1 LLEEVAVRLSVV
13 FFVLVFATVVLAQA
27 PPGAQKPLGK
37 NQIMDLVK
45 AGMDSEE
52 LAKTVQERGIDFDL
66 SDDYLEALRKAGA
79 QDVLIKA
86 LRAFKPRPLTKEQVL
101 QLVVG
106 GVASQR
112 AAALVKQRGI
122 DFMPDEEYLETMRVA
137 GAEEVLLAALRTAG
151 EAATV
156 ELVVE
161 TLPNAEV
168 YLDGELKGRANAQGE
183 LAMKAKLGAH
193 ALKVSLARKKDFEQ
207 SVTLAGGQAAKIE
220 ARLADLPGRILIHS
234 SVGAEVFLDS
244 TSRGRTDASGEL
256 AVADVSPGSHELRI
270 SAPGKKEY
278 RQSITVP
285 VGQEA
290 KIDAPLADLGPAP
303 GTVRENPKDR
313 LKYVWIPS
321 GTFQMGCSPGDS
333 ECGEMEKP
341 SHRVTISKG
350 FWMGQTEVTVE
361 AFSRFTNQTGAK
373 MPEPPGFNPGWSIRA
388 MPIVKVSWEDAH
400 GYCEWAGG
408 RLPTEAEWEYAARGG
423 SPGARYGPLDDIAWY
438 ADNSGQQRLDSARI
452 WREDLKNYVKT
463 LEKNSNRTRGVG
475 QRRANGFGLF
485 DMLGN
490 VGEWVSDWYGAD
502 YYQNSPATDPQGPAG
517 GESRVLRYGSWF
529 DISRYVRVS
538 VRYGLVPVGST
549 DYLGCRCV
557 WEVVNP

>member
-1 LLEEVAVRLSVV
+1 VRLSVV
-13 FFVLVFATVVLAQA
+13 FFVLIFATVALAQA

-207 SVTLAGGQAAKIE
+207 SVTLAGGQGAKIE

-244 TSRGRTDASGEL
+244 ASRGRTDASGEL
-256 AVADVSPGSHELRI
+256 AVADVGPGSHELRI
-270 SAPGKKEY
+270 SVPGKNEY
-278 RQSITVP
+278 RQNISVP
-285 VGQEA
+285 AGQEA
-290 KIDAPLADLGPAP
+290 KIDAPLADLAP
-303 GTVRENPKDR
+303 GTVNTNPKDG
-313 LKYVWIPS
+313 LKYVWIPP
-321 GTFQMGCSPGDS
+321 GTFAMGCSPGDS
-333 ECGEMEKP
+333 ECEGSEKP
-341 SHRVTISKG
+341 AHQVRITKA
-350 FWMGQTEVTVE
+350 FWIGQTEVTVE
-361 AFSRFTNQTGAK
+361 AFSRFTNQTGAE
-373 MPEPPGFNPGWSIRA
+373 MPEPPKFNPGWSNRA
-388 MPIVKVSWEDAH
+388 MPIGNVSWEDAH
-400 GYCEWAGG
+400 AYCTWAGG

-423 SPGARYGPLDDIAWY
+423 NPGARYGPLDDIAWY
-438 ADNSGQQRLDSARI
+438 ADNSGQQRLDSDRI
-452 WREDLKNYVKT
+452 MREDVVNYMKR
-463 LEKNSNRTRGVG
+463 LEENSNRTRGVG
-475 QRRANGFGLF
+475 QKRANGFGLF

-490 VGEWVSDWYGAD
+490 VLEWVSDWYGAD
-502 YYQNSPATDPQGPAG
+502 YYQNSPVTDPQGPAG
-517 GESRVLRYGSWF
+517 GEGRVLRGGCWGSNPRQVHVSNRLGVGPGNHY
-529 DISRYVRVS
+529 DYV
-538 VRYGLVPVGST
+538 
-549 DYLGCRCV
+549 GCRCL
-557 WEVVNP
+557 WDVVNP

>member
-1 LLEEVAVRLSVV
+1 MAVRLSVV
-13 FFVLVFATVVLAQA
+13 FFVLIFATVALAQA
-27 PPGAQKPLGK
+27 PPGVEKPLGK
-37 NQIMDLVK
+37 NQIIDLVK

-151 EAATV
+151 EAATA
-156 ELVVE
+156 EIVVV
-161 TLPNAEV
+161 TSPNAEV

-244 TSRGRTDASGEL
+244 ASRGRTDARGQL
-256 AVADVSPGSHELRI
+256 TIDDVAPGSHELRV
-270 SAPGKKEY
+270 SAHGRKDFRE
-278 RQSITVP
+278 SVTVRA
-285 VGQEA
+285 GQEA
-290 KIDAPLADLGPAP
+290 SLEAQLAE
-303 GTVRENPKDR
+303 TVRENPKDG
-313 LKYVWIPS
+313 LKYVWIPP

-333 ECGEMEKP
+333 ECQAPENP
-341 SHRVTISKG
+341 SHPVTISKG
-350 FWMGQTEVTVE
+350 LWLGQTEVTVGAYKRFARE
-361 AFSRFTNQTGAK
+361 TGRGMPPELAFKKRAL
-373 MPEPPGFNPGWSIRA
+373 NPGWSNDQ
-388 MPIVKVSWEDAH
+388 MPIANVTWDDAET
-400 GYCEWAGG
+400 YCRWAGG
-408 RLPTEAEWEYAARGG
+408 RLPTEAEWEYAARAG
-423 SPGARYGPLDDIAWY
+423 STAARYGALDDVAWY
-438 ADNSGQQRLDSARI
+438 ANNSD
-452 WREDLKNYVKT
+452 
-463 LEKNSNRTRGVG
+463 RGTHEVS
-475 QRRANGFGLF
+475 QKRPNAFNLY

-490 VGEWVSDWYGAD
+490 VWEWVSDWYD
-502 YYQNSPATDPQGPAG
+502 YYQASPARDPSGPGSGQFHVLRGGSWYFCGPA
-517 GESRVLRYGSWF
+517 R
-529 DISRYVRVS
+529 VRVS
-538 VRYGLVPVGST
+538 GRYAGDTGGGGGDVGVRCGG
-549 DYLGCRCV
+549 
-557 WEVVNP
+557 EVFNP

>member
-1 LLEEVAVRLSVV
+1 LSVV
-13 FFVLVFATVVLAQA
+13 FFVLIFATVALAQA

-37 NQIMDLVK
+37 NQIIDLVK

-86 LRAFKPRPLTKEQVL
+86 LRALKPRPLTKEQVL

-112 AAALVKQRGI
+112 AAVLVKQRGI

-161 TLPNAEV
+161 TSPNAEV

-183 LAMKAKLGAH
+183 LAVKSKLGAH
-193 ALKVSLARKKDFEQ
+193 TLKVSLARKKDFEKR
-207 SVTLAGGQAAKIE
+207 VTLAGGQGAKIE
-220 ARLADLPGRILIHS
+220 ARLEDSGPVPG
-234 SVGAEVFLDS
+234 
-244 TSRGRTDASGEL
+244 
-256 AVADVSPGSHELRI
+256 DV
-270 SAPGKKEY
+270 K
-278 RQSITVP
+278 V
-285 VGQEA
+285 
-290 KIDAPLADLGPAP
+290 
-303 GTVRENPKDR
+303 NPKDG

-333 ECGEMEKP
+333 ECDGSEKP
-341 SHRVTISKG
+341 AHQVRITKG
-350 FWMGQTEVTVE
+350 FWIGQTEVTVE
-361 AFSRFTNQTGAK
+361 AFSRFVNQTGRQ
-373 MPEPPGFNPGWSIRA
+373 MPPPPEFNPGWSTRST
-388 MPIVKVSWEDAH
+388 PIVNVSWEDANV
-400 GYCEWAGG
+400 YCEWAGG

-452 WREDLKNYVKT
+452 WREDEKNYGKRLV
-463 LEKNSNRTRGVG
+463 ENSNRTRGVG
-475 QRRANGFGLF
+475 QKRANGFGLF

-490 VGEWVSDWYGAD
+490 VLEWVRDWYGAD
-502 YYQNSPATDPQGPAG
+502 YYQNSPPSDPQGPVG
-517 GESRVLRYGSWF
+517 GELRVLRGGSC
-529 DISRYVRVS
+529 SYYPRGVRVS
-538 VRYGLVPVGST
+538 NRLGYRPDGRNDVI
-549 DYLGCRCV
+549 GCRCL

>member
-1 LLEEVAVRLSVV
+1 MRLSVV
-13 FFVLVFATVVLAQA
+13 FFVLIFATVALAQA
-27 PPGAQKPLGK
+27 PPGVEKPLGK

-66 SDDYLEALRKAGA
+66 TDDYLQALRQAGA

-86 LRAFKPRPLTKEQVL
+86 LRALKPRPLTKEQVL

-112 AAALVKQRGI
+112 AAVLVKQRGI
-122 DFMPDEEYLETMRVA
+122 DFMPDEEYLGTVRVA

-151 EAATV
+151 EAATA
-156 ELVVE
+156 EIVVV
-161 TLPNAEV
+161 TSPNAEV
-168 YLDGELKGRANAQGE
+168 YLDGELKGRTNAHGE

-193 ALKVSLARKKDFEQ
+193 MLKVSLARKKDFDQ
-207 SVTLAGGQAAKIE
+207 SVTLAGGQGAKIE
-220 ARLADLPGRILIHS
+220 ARLEDLPGSIRVRTLAGANVLLDNS
-234 SVGAEVFLDS
+234 ARGSADAGGELVLAEVS
-244 TSRGRTDASGEL
+244 SGAHEVRVSARGKRD
-256 AVADVSPGSHELRI
+256 
-270 SAPGKKEY
+270 Y
-278 RQSITVP
+278 RQTVT
-285 VGQEA
+285 VLAGQESRMEA
-290 KIDAPLADLGPAP
+290 RLEDAGPAP
-303 GTVRENPKDR
+303 GTVRENPKDG

-475 QRRANGFGLF
+475 QKRANGFGLF

-529 DISRYVRVS
+529 DIPRYVRVS
-538 VRYGLVPVGST
+538 VRYGLVPVGRT

>member
-1 LLEEVAVRLSVV
+1 VRLSVV
-13 FFVLVFATVVLAQA
+13 FFVLIFATVALAQA
-27 PPGAQKPLGK
+27 PPGVEKPLGK

-66 SDDYLEALRKAGA
+66 TDDYLQALRQAGA

-86 LRAFKPRPLTKEQVL
+86 LRALKPRPLTKEQVL

-112 AAALVKQRGI
+112 AAVLVKQRGI
-122 DFMPDEEYLETMRVA
+122 DFMPDEEYLGTVRVA

-151 EAATV
+151 EAATA
-156 ELVVE
+156 EIVVV
-161 TLPNAEV
+161 TSPNAEV
-168 YLDGELKGRANAQGE
+168 YLDGELKGRTNAHGE

-193 ALKVSLARKKDFEQ
+193 MLKVSLARKKDFDQ
-207 SVTLAGGQAAKIE
+207 SVTLAGGQGAKIE
-220 ARLADLPGRILIHS
+220 ARLEDLPGSIRVRTLAGANVLLDNS
-234 SVGAEVFLDS
+234 ARGSADAGGELVLAEVS
-244 TSRGRTDASGEL
+244 SGAHEVRVSARGKRD
-256 AVADVSPGSHELRI
+256 
-270 SAPGKKEY
+270 Y
-278 RQSITVP
+278 RQTVT
-285 VGQEA
+285 VLAGQESRMEA
-290 KIDAPLADLGPAP
+290 RLEDAGPAP
-303 GTVRENPKDR
+303 GTVRENPKDG

-475 QRRANGFGLF
+475 QKRANGFGLF

-529 DISRYVRVS
+529 DIPRYVRVS
-538 VRYGLVPVGST
+538 VRYGLVPVGRT

>member
-1 LLEEVAVRLSVV
+1 VRLSVV
-13 FFVLVFATVVLAQA
+13 FFVLIFATVALAQA
-27 PPGAQKPLGK
+27 PPGVEKPLGK

-66 SDDYLEALRKAGA
+66 TDDYLQALRQAGA

-86 LRAFKPRPLTKEQVL
+86 LRALKPRPLTKEQVL
-101 QLVVG
+101 QLLVG

-112 AAALVKQRGI
+112 AAVLVKQRGI
-122 DFMPDEEYLETMRVA
+122 DFMPDEEYLGTVRVA

-151 EAATV
+151 EAATA
-156 ELVVE
+156 EIVVV
-161 TLPNAEV
+161 TSPNAEV
-168 YLDGELKGRANAQGE
+168 YLDGELKGRTNAHGE

-193 ALKVSLARKKDFEQ
+193 MLKVSLARKKDFDQ
-207 SVTLAGGQAAKIE
+207 SVTLAGGQGAKIE
-220 ARLADLPGRILIHS
+220 ARLEDLPGSIRVRTLAGANVLLDNS
-234 SVGAEVFLDS
+234 ARGSADAGGELVLAEVS
-244 TSRGRTDASGEL
+244 SGAHEVRVSARGKRD
-256 AVADVSPGSHELRI
+256 
-270 SAPGKKEY
+270 Y
-278 RQSITVP
+278 RQTVT
-285 VGQEA
+285 VLAGQESRMEA
-290 KIDAPLADLGPAP
+290 RLEDAGPAP
-303 GTVRENPKDR
+303 GTVRENPKDG

-321 GTFQMGCSPGDS
+321 GTFIMGCSPGDS

-475 QRRANGFGLF
+475 QKRANGFGLF

>member
-1 LLEEVAVRLSVV
+1 LSVV
-13 FFVLVFATVVLAQA
+13 FFVLIFATVALAQA

-37 NQIMDLVK
+37 NQIIDLVK

-66 SDDYLEALRKAGA
+66 SDDCLEALRKAGA

-101 QLVVG
+101 QLLVG

-112 AAALVKQRGI
+112 AAALVQQRGI

-137 GAEEVLLAALRTAG
+137 GAEEGLLAALRAAAS
-151 EAATV
+151 AATG
-156 ELVVE
+156 EIVVI
-161 TLPNAEV
+161 TSPNAEV

-183 LAMKAKLGAH
+183 LAMKAKLGVH
-193 ALKVSLARKKDFEQ
+193 ALKVSLPGKNDFQQ
-207 SVTLAGGQAAKIE
+207 SVTLASLQGAKIE
-220 ARLADLPGRILIHS
+220 ARLVDAPGSIRVLALAGASISLDGASRGSADTGGELVL
-234 SVGAEVFLDS
+234 AEVS
-244 TSRGRTDASGEL
+244 SGAHEVRVSARGKRD
-256 AVADVSPGSHELRI
+256 
-270 SAPGKKEY
+270 Y
-278 RQSITVP
+278 RQTVT
-285 VGQEA
+285 VLAGQESRMEA
-290 KIDAPLADLGPAP
+290 RLEDAGPAP
-303 GTVRENPKDR
+303 GTVRENPKDG

-333 ECGEMEKP
+333 ECGIEEKP
-341 SHRVTISKG
+341 PHQVTITKG
-350 FWMGQTEVTVE
+350 FWIGQTEVTVE
-361 AFSRFTNQTGAK
+361 AFGRFTNQTGAK
-373 MPEPPGFNPGWSIRA
+373 MPEPPGFNSGWSNRS

-452 WREDLKNYVKT
+452 WREHLRNYVKR
-463 LEKNSNRTRGVG
+463 LGENSNRTRGVG
-475 QRRANGFGLF
+475 QKRANGFGLF

-529 DISRYVRVS
+529 DYPRYVRVS
-538 VRYGLVPVGST
+538 FRCGFVPVGRS
-549 DYLGCRCV
+549 DYIGCRCV
-557 WEVVNP
+557 WEVNYP